1 MLESIHVKNIALI
14 DEVEIDLTKGFNI
27 LSGETGAGKSII
39 IDSVNFALGGRLP
52 KDIVRENADYAL
64 CELVFTINDASRKL
78 LDEEMIP
85 IEDDRIV
92 MQRKVMN
99 GRNVCKVNGET
110 VTTAFMKGLATELID
125 IHGQH
130 EHQSLLYKK
139 KHMEILDSYCGD
151 KILKLL
157 EKNKIDYDSYLK
169 LSKEL
174 EEARLDDKDKNKEI
188 SLLEFE
194 SEEIRNANLI
204 PGEDEELEASYTR
217 MSNSKRILEAVGYAY
232 NCTGYDSENGAGGN
246 IGRAV
251 SQLKMVS
258 DLDPALEELLEVVM
272 DIDNLVNELN
282 RSLSDYM
289 DDFNFTDEVFN
300 EIEERLNLINHLKAK
315 YGNTIEEINSYAEEC
330 EKKLEKYMDYDRY
343 IAELEEKLKKEKEQV
358 LSNCEK
364 ISDIR
369 QKQAKVLAK
378 EIIAALQDLN
388 FPDVTFEI
396 KVEKNIEKTSAKGFD
411 DIEFM
416 ISMNPGEKVKPLTN
430 VASGGELSRI
440 MLALKAVLANKDDIG
455 TLIFDEIDTG
465 ISGRTAQKVSEKL
478 AYIAK
483 LHQVICITHLPQIA
497 AMADS
502 HFEISK
508 TVENNRTITN
518 VIQLEG
524 EEISKE
530 LARMLGG
537 AEITD
542 AVLGN
547 ACEMKKLA
555 DDFKQGL

>member
-1 MLESIHVKNIALI
+1 MLESLHVKNIALI
-14 DEVEIDLTKGFNI
+14 DDVEIDLTGGLNI

-39 IDSVNFALGGRLP
+39 IDSVNFALGGRMP
-52 KDIVRENADYAL
+52 KDMIRENSDYAL
-64 CELVFTINDASRKL
+64 CELVFTINDEARKI

-110 VTTAFMKGLATELID
+110 VTTAFLKNLASFLID

-151 KILKLL
+151 KLLKLL
-157 EKNKIDYDSYLK
+157 ENNKKIYNDY
-169 LSKEL
+169 SKALREL
-174 EEARLDDKDKNKEI
+174 EEARKDDKDKIKEI

-194 SEEIRNANLI
+194 SGEIREANLLD
-204 PGEDEELEASYTR
+204 GEDEELEANYTR
-217 MSNSKRILEAVGYAY
+217 MSNSKKILEAVSYAY

-251 SQLKMVS
+251 SQLKQVS
-258 DLDPALEELLEVVM
+258 GLDTTLEEMLSTIM
-272 DIDNLVNELN
+272 DIDNLVNEFN

-289 DDFNFTDEVFN
+289 DDFTFTDDAFSQT
-300 EIEERLNLINHLKAK
+300 EERLNLINHLKAK
-315 YGNTIEEINSYAEEC
+315 YGKAISEILAYADEAEA
-330 EKKLEKYMDYDRY
+330 KLEKYMDYDRY
-343 IAELEEKLKKEKEQV
+343 IEELEAQV
-358 LSNCEK
+358 NSFKNDLLANCEK
-364 ISDIR
+364 ISAIR
-369 QKQAKVLAK
+369 EKQAKVLAK
-378 EIIAALQDLN
+378 EIITALKDLN
-388 FPDVTFEI
+388 FPDVSFEI
-396 KVEKNIEKTSAKGFD
+396 KVEADEGSISAKGYD
-411 DIEFM
+411 DVEFM
-416 ISMNPGEKVKPLTN
+416 ISMNPGEKVKALTS

-440 MLALKAVLANKDDIG
+440 MLALKAVLANKDEIG

-518 VIQLEG
+518 VIKLQNED
-524 EEISKE
+524 IPKE

-537 AEITD
+537 AEITE
-542 AVLGN
+542 AVLNN
-547 ACEMKKLA
+547 AREMKKLA
-555 DDFKQGL
+555 DQIKAGL